1 MNAWA
6 NISALRDSAEGPARS
21 PRLGRLRLLAV
32 FTLVPTGCA
41 AIAMATFGSPSAV
54 ASPALPVAAAAAAA
68 AALPAPAPAATTM
81 ADAAAEEP
89 GSVRITG
96 KVGDDLSRSLQAA
109 GVPERQ
115 GRQYVAAL
123 ATAIRLQGGLSV
135 DDRFDLVILKGDD
148 GRLGE
153 VAFAG
158 LDRVGR
164 GDVELMKWTDGKE
177 VRWIDADGVSPSEGM
192 ELPVSGRVTSGFGSR
207 FHPILHHMRM
217 HKGVDLAAAYGTPIL
232 AAASGR
238 VVSAGWHG
246 GYGRQVAIRHG
257 GGLETTYSH
266 MSSIAASPGT
276 FVRQG
281 QVIGYVG
288 SSGLATG
295 PHLHYEVYKDG
306 RLVNPL
312 SVKMAESPLKGEEL
326 HAFQAR
332 LRGLLTAGNG
342 A

>member
-6 NISALRDSAEGPARS
+6 NIAMLREADVEPDGSRR
-21 PRLGRLRLLAV
+21 RLRLRLLAALA
-32 FTLVPTGCA
+32 LVPTGCA
-41 AIAMATFGSPSAV
+41 ALAIATLGSPSAQAISTGRASAAVV
-54 ASPALPVAAAAAAA
+54 APLP
-68 AALPAPAPAATTM
+68 PAAPTSTM
-81 ADAAAEEP
+81 GDAAAEEP
-89 GSVRITG
+89 GSVRFTG
-96 KVGDDLSRSLQAA
+96 KVGQDLTRSLQGV
-109 GVPERQ
+109 GVPEAQ
-115 GRQYVAAL
+115 GRQYIAAL

-135 DDRFDLVILKGDD
+135 DDKFDLVILKGGD
-148 GRLGE
+148 GALGE

-158 LDRVGR
+158 LDRIGR
-164 GDVELMKWTDGKE
+164 SDVELMKWTDGRE
-177 VRWIDADGVSPSEGM
+177 VRWLDADGMNGEEGM
-192 ELPVSGRVTSGFGSR
+192 EMPVSGRVTSGFGSR

-238 VVSAGWHG
+238 VVAAGWHG
-246 GYGRQVAIRHG
+246 GYGRQVAIQHG

-266 MSSIAASPGT
+266 MSSIAASPGSH
-276 FVRQG
+276 VRQG

-312 SVKMAESPLKGEEL
+312 SVKMVESPLKGEEL
-326 HAFQAR
+326 HAFQSR

>member
-6 NISALRDSAEGPARS
+6 NIAMLREAVPEPDGSRR
-21 PRLGRLRLLAV
+21 RLRLRLLAALA
-32 FTLVPTGCA
+32 LVPTGCA
-41 AIAMATFGSPSAV
+41 ALAIATLGSPSAQAIPTGRASAAVV
-54 ASPALPVAAAAAAA
+54 APLPPVA
-68 AALPAPAPAATTM
+68 PSSTM
-81 ADAAAEEP
+81 GDAAAEEP
-89 GSVRITG
+89 GSVRFTG
-96 KVGDDLSRSLQAA
+96 KVGQDLTRSLQAA
-109 GVPERQ
+109 GVPEEQ
-115 GRQYVAAL
+115 GRQYIAAL

-135 DDRFDLVILKGDD
+135 DDKFDLVILKGDD
-148 GRLGE
+148 GALGE

-164 GDVELMKWTDGKE
+164 SDVELMKWTDGRE
-177 VRWIDADGVSPSEGM
+177 VRWLDADGMNGEEGM
-192 ELPVSGRVTSGFGSR
+192 EMPVSGRVTSGFGSR

-238 VVSAGWHG
+238 VVAAGWRG
-246 GYGRQVAIRHG
+246 GYGRQVAIQHG

-266 MSSIAASPGT
+266 MSSIAASPGSH
-276 FVRQG
+276 VRQG

-312 SVKMAESPLKGEEL
+312 SVKMVESPLKGEEL
-326 HAFQAR
+326 HAFQSR